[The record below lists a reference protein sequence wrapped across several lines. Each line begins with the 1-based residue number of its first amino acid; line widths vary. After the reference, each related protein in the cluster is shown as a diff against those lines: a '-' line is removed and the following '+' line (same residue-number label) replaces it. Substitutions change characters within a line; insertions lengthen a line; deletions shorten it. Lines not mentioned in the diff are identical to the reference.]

1 MAFLPKGNKSGFF
14 FFFEDRGNCWP
25 RFVGCPKM
33 VRRRK
38 KWLMPFL
45 FLFLLWFS
53 PLPPGGSK
61 IGDTKKRNWKGNRIW
76 QKTSFLK
83 RKLLL
88 KHKRDG
94 SEKTF
99 ITDQKATTPDPV
111 FFDAPFLA
119 PFNVEQITHCSII
132 VEATTF
138 REAALAP
145 ISPFFITFFDLIS
158 FSLHS
163 KGARATRKGLPTW
176 GSTIIFAKRATTI
189 LFTSTFVN
197 TKNLRKANSL

>member
-1 MAFLPKGNKSGFF
+1 MGGKRHLSLIK
-14 FFFEDRGNCWP
+14 RQQ
-25 RFVGCPKM
+25 
-33 VRRRK
+33 
-38 KWLMPFL
+38 
-45 FLFLLWFS
+45 LLIS
-53 PLPPGGSK
+53 
-61 IGDTKKRNWKGNRIW
+61 
-76 QKTSFLK
+76 
-83 RKLLL
+83 
-88 KHKRDG
+88 
-94 SEKTF
+94 
-99 ITDQKATTPDPV
+99 V

-138 REAALAP
+138 RGAALAP

-176 GSTIIFAKRATTI
+176 GSTIIFAKRVTTI

-197 TKNLRKANSL
+197 TGNLRKASFLWYFFIFWYFMKPTNSFPEKVRSGLKIMLPDPSQPRGRESDSLRFPT